1 MWSNVVGGASGGF
14 DRPKQ
19 WWRKPV
25 FDIIDDDEWFELSLA
40 LNDTMAKLPPGSR
53 LIESLEIPAFRP
65 AIKASGTDLA
75 SVETLVYRRGQK
87 TSSEAVRKAM
97 QLAADNNAGQPGAL
111 TVAVTQT
118 DDGSTVAVVVAGLPG
133 ERCSFSS
140 FDLRPGSHS
149 IDIGFETLQSLNGWA
164 FRSDRHG
171 PAASSADA
179 A

>member
-1 MWSNVVGGASGGF
+1 M
-14 DRPKQ
+14 
-19 WWRKPV
+19 

-40 LNDTMAKLPPGSR
+40 LSDAIGKLPAGSS

-65 AIKASGTDLA
+65 AIKASGSELPM
-75 SVETLVYRRGQK
+75 VETVPYVRGQK
-87 TSSEAVRKAM
+87 TTQDAVRLAM
-97 QLAADNNAGQPGAL
+97 QLAASRHPAPQPDAL
-111 TVAVTQT
+111 TVTVTQT

-149 IDIGFETLQSLNGWA
+149 IDIGFETLQTLEGWA
-164 FRSDRHG
+164 YRSDRRG
-171 PAASSADA
+171 PSHSAADA